1 MDGDL
6 GRQRASIGWGRGGG
20 GEGRG
25 AGGQGLGC
33 SSLAPAA
40 DWAFGPKPD
49 QEDAPWELR
58 PSLEGEDLEELD
70 LQLALAWR
78 GDEDDG
84 GGGEG
89 APARPPHCS
98 SIAFKEPPTRSSWR
112 LD

>member
-1 MDGDL
+1 MGTW
-6 GRQRASIGWGRGGG
+6 GGRGPLWVGG
-20 GEGRG
+20 RGEGR
-25 AGGQGLGC
+25 QGLGC

-49 QEDAPWELR
+49 QEDAPRELR

-70 LQLALAWR
+70 LRLALAWR
-78 GDEDDG
+78 GDEDNG

-89 APARPPHCS
+89 APAVAPARAPHCP
-98 SIAFKEPPTRSSWR
+98 SIAFKEPPARSSWR